1 MRGARVHDRFRQE
14 SNNEHD
20 RGMYKTT
27 VANLCQA
34 YMWFLT
40 SRYLSTIVGKSL
52 VVIERGTHVYADM
65 PG

>member
-1 MRGARVHDRFRQE
+1 MLGARILDLGVVVVHRR
-14 SNNEHD
+14 
-20 RGMYKTT
+20 R
-27 VANLCQA
+27 QA

-52 VVIERGTHVYADM
+52 VVIERGTHVYADI